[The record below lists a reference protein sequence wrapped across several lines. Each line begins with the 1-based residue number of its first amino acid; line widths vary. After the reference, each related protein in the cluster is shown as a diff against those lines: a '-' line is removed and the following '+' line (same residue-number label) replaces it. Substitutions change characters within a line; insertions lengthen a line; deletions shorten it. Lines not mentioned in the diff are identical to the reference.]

1 MATGISTY
9 ASNKV
14 IDWIFGTSS
23 MPSTTTAYVS
33 LHSGDPGYTG
43 ANEITAGGFSYSRKS
58 VTAGA
63 ASGRATDNTNTL
75 TWTNMPAV
83 TVSYVGVWDASSS
96 GNFLWGGQL
105 ASSKTVNAGDTLEIA
120 IGDLDAT
127 MP

>member
-9 ASNKV
+9 ASNLV
-14 IDWIFGTSS
+14 IDWIFGTAS

-43 ANEITAGGFSYSRKS
+43 ANEITAGGHTYARKS
-58 VTAGA
+58 VTAGS
-63 ASGRATDNTNTL
+63 ASGRATDNSNL
-75 TWTNMPAV
+75 LQWTDMPAV
-83 TVSYVGVWDASSS
+83 TITYVGVWDLSSS

-105 ASSKTVNAGDTLEIA
+105 SVSKTTNAGDTFEIA